1 MFGRGPCRGYIL
13 VMRRNTCAIKL
24 LGDDDESP
32 RVQVAPSCES
42 GAPQPEVPGS
52 LGDVPRTLGCGAAR
66 RGLLKGALM
75 VPDIADLPT
84 RVCLL
89 QMSHETAE
97 RARMST
103 WMSDPP
109 RSEGA
114 SPSNAH
120 RYCF

>member
-32 RVQVAPSCES
+32 RPRWPQSCES
-42 GAPQPEVPGS
+42 GAPRPEVPGS

-109 RSEGA
+109 HREGA
-114 SPSNAH
+114 AP
-120 RYCF
+120 